1 MGEWENFTRT
11 IKIVVFGW
19 GPAKLTQCQI
29 LILEKKGKESL
40 ASRVGD
46 SPFLHPWG
54 CGSSITW

>member
-29 LILEKKGKESL
+29 LILEKKGKES
-40 ASRVGD
+40 
-46 SPFLHPWG
+46 
-54 CGSSITW
+54 